1 MTGAVINKAKPKDK
15 NVKIADEEGKENTKP
30 LESKKVELKKAETKE
45 EVNVP
50 IVKKK
55 TETLAFDKEVTD
67 NKMKSKTTLKESV
80 SRDDSTDKMASNMA
94 GLNNSEVKRLKLDLA
109 EKEAMV
115 EDANREVAQI
125 KEQLNEAKKVVSMT
139 SASKDHAEMERD

>member
-1 MTGAVINKAKPKDK
+1 MQSSTKLNQK
-15 NVKIADEEGKENTKP
+15 NVKSADEEGKENTKP
-30 LESKKVELKKAETKE
+30 FESKKVDLKKAETKE

-55 TETLAFDKEVTD
+55 TETLAFDKEVMD